1 MKRRLAFL
9 FFGVLLAGLASL
21 NLNAQGP
28 ADTHVNAAKA
38 VATKAGARSPGRIS
52 LTSSIA
58 NAVRPQRAAVGVAD
72 RPRKRSARMCLL
84 NPVNKGSLSKLLVMS
99 GT

>member
-1 MKRRLAFL
+1 MKRQLALL
-9 FFGVLLAGLASL
+9 FFGVLLAGLASI

-38 VATKAGARSPGRIS
+38 VATKAGTTQSWQIS

-72 RPRKRSARMCLL
+72 RPRKRSARMCRL
-84 NPVNKGSLSKLLVMS
+84 NLANKGSLSKLLVMS